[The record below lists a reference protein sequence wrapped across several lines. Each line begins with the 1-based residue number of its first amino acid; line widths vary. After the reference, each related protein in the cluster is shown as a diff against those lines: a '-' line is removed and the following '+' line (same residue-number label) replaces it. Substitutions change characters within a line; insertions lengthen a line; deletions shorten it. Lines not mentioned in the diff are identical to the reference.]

1 MFNKGECS
9 IIVAGM
15 RVLRKALFCAGVL
28 WIWALVLFGC
38 SFGGKVSPVPST
50 LPTPSPTPSAQEPE
64 EGMEFGAT
72 SLSSLSKGK
81 DQWEL
86 KAGSIRMDQRAG
98 KAVARDIRVIFFD
111 ALKAPVAEI
120 RAREAEVDLSTR
132 DLVFKGKVR
141 SRAGTGET
149 LEVEKMR
156 WDGRKKKMYGS
167 GSVILTREDAV
178 VTGREI
184 EADPAL
190 RSVEIR
196 GDVRIRMKK
205 KDTFFRGRF

>member
-1 MFNKGECS
+1 M
-9 IIVAGM
+9 
-15 RVLRKALFCAGVL
+15 RKALFCAGVL
-28 WIWALVLFGC
+28 LIWAFVLFGC
-38 SFGGKVSPVPST
+38 GLGGKVSPVPSA
-50 LPTPSPTPSAQEPE
+50 LPSPPPSPAAREPE

-86 KAGSIRMDQRAG
+86 KAGSIRMDQKTG

-111 ALKAPVAEI
+111 AMKTPVAEV
-120 RAREAEVDLSTR
+120 RAREAEVDLSSR
-132 DLVFKGKVR
+132 DVLFKGKVR
-141 SRAGTGET
+141 SKAGTGET

-156 WDGRKKKMYGS
+156 WDGRKKKMFGS

-178 VTGREI
+178 ITGKEI

-190 RSVEIR
+190 KSVEIR
-196 GDVRIRMKK
+196 GDVRIHMKSK
-205 KDTFFRGRF
+205 ESFFRGLF